1 MNTSMIFDK
10 RLKSLE
16 KMRVPL
22 PQNHHEF
29 LVFCQQLSIMN
40 TNPAIYL
47 EIGSRHGGSLYV
59 ASRFLPKGST
69 VISIDLPNSAWGI
82 PNSELTL
89 KKVCNKLIAEGY
101 DVYQILAD
109 SQSLNTKKRVLAI
122 LNNRNLDALFID
134 GDHTSKAVTSDWNN
148 YSSLVKQNGIIAFH
162 DIAHYADDTGVEVGQ
177 IWSEL
182 VKSHFYLEV
191 IFEHG
196 IGILW
201 KK

>member
-1 MNTSMIFDK
+1 MNTSRIFDK
-10 RLKSLE
+10 RLKNLE
-16 KMRVPL
+16 KMQVPL

-29 LVFCQQLSIMN
+29 LVFCQQLSPMN

-59 ASRFLPKGST
+59 ASGFLPKGST
-69 VISIDLPNSAWGI
+69 IISIDLPNSAWGI

-89 KKVCNKLIAEGY
+89 NKVCKKLIAEGY
-101 DVYQILAD
+101 DVYQILAN
-109 SQSLNTKKRVLAI
+109 SQSRNTKKRILDI
-122 LNNRNLDALFID
+122 LNNRNLDALFVD
-134 GDHTSKAVTSDWNN
+134 GDHTLKAVTSDWDN
-148 YSSLVKQNGIIAFH
+148 YSPLVKQNGIIAFH
-162 DIAHYADDTGVEVGQ
+162 DIAHSADDTGVEVGQ
-177 IWSEL
+177 IWSKL
-182 VKSHFYLEV
+182 AKSHIHLEI